1 MKTDNQIWTIKILIV
16 GGQSEQWQ
24 TYENTFKEI
33 VPNWEVT
40 INGCTQ
46 VEEALETLQTNSL
59 TFNIILVEDELPGM
73 RGLDFC
79 KELRAREVPLPK
91 LLMLEKENE
100 HLEMEALES
109 GVNDC
114 IIKDQK
120 KDYLHRLPLV
130 VRRVTLNFHNCI
142 VRKHAEAA
150 LRETREK
157 FLKKQE
163 ELLKSKNL
171 ESIGILAGGIAR
183 DFNNYLTSIMG
194 NISIAKMSLHNTR
207 KIHRSLN
214 RAEEIS
220 IKAADLAAKLLT
232 FSEGGEPVN
241 RKNSI
246 IDIIRNTIKYHFKNT
261 PVTFHYSS
269 EKKIWPVCGDE
280 SQLTQVIYN
289 ILLNA
294 VQAIPVEGEVII
306 ETENVSLAH
315 LNEFS
320 LTAGNYVKI
329 YVKDTG
335 VGIPAKNLDKIFD
348 PFFST
353 KEAITHEGVGMG
365 LSISQS
371 IIKKHSGTITV
382 DSTEGKGTTVTIVI
396 PAYRE
401 EPCQPFYEPILL
413 SFGPLNDRINPFL

>member
-1 MKTDNQIWTIKILIV
+1 MNTGKQPSTIKILIV

-40 INGCTQ
+40 INGCTRM
-46 VEEALETLQTNSL
+46 EEALERLQTDSL
-59 TFNIILVEDELPGM
+59 PFNIILVEDKLPGM
-73 RGLDFC
+73 SGLDFC
-79 KELRAREVPLPK
+79 KKLHAREVPLPK
-91 LLMLEKENE
+91 LLLLEKENE

-109 GVNDC
+109 GINDC
-114 IIKDQK
+114 IIKDQN
-120 KDYLHRLPLV
+120 KDYLNRLPLV
-130 VRRVTLNFHNCI
+130 VRRVILNFHNCI
-142 VRKHAEAA
+142 VRKHAETA
-150 LRETREK
+150 LWETREK

-214 RAEEIS
+214 RAEETC

-232 FSEGGEPVN
+232 FSEGGEPIN
-241 RKNSI
+241 KKNSI
-246 IDIIRNTIKYHFKNT
+246 TDIIRNTIDYRFKNS
-261 PVTFHYSS
+261 PVTFHNRSGL
-269 EKKIWPVCGDE
+269 KTWPVCGDE
-280 SQLTQVIYN
+280 TQLKQIIYN

-294 VQAIPVEGEVII
+294 VQAIPDEGEII
-306 ETENVSLAH
+306 IDTENVSLTQP
-315 LNEFS
+315 NDFF
-320 LTAGNYVKI
+320 LTGGNYVKI
-329 YVKDTG
+329 SIKDTG
-335 VGIPAKNLDKIFD
+335 VGIPAKNLDKVFD

-353 KEAITHEGVGMG
+353 KDTSSYDGVGMG

-371 IIKKHSGTITV
+371 IIKKHNGSIVV
-382 DSTEGKGTTVTIVI
+382 DSIEGKGTTVTIII
-396 PAYRE
+396 PAYSE
-401 EPCQPFYEPILL
+401 EPRQPV
-413 SFGPLNDRINPFL
+413 

>member
-1 MKTDNQIWTIKILIV
+1 MNTGNQTRTIKILIV
-16 GGQSEQWQ
+16 GGQSDQWQ
-24 TYENTFKEI
+24 TYENAFKKI
-33 VPNWEVT
+33 LPNWEIA
-40 INGCTQ
+40 INGCTR
-46 VEEALETLQTNSL
+46 VEEALESLQTDSL
-59 TFNIILVEDELPGM
+59 TFNILLVEDELPGM
-73 RGLDFC
+73 SGLDFC
-79 KELRAREVPLPK
+79 KEIQAREVPLPK

-114 IIKDQK
+114 IIKDQN
-120 KDYLHRLPLV
+120 KDYLHRLPLI
-130 VRRVTLNFHNCI
+130 VRRVTLNFQNCI
-142 VRKHAEAA
+142 ALKHIEAA

-163 ELLKSKNL
+163 ELLKNKNL

-194 NISIAKMSLHNTR
+194 NISIAKMSLHDTR
-207 KIHRSLN
+207 KIHRALN

-232 FSEGGEPVN
+232 FSEGGEPFN
-241 RKNSI
+241 RKYSI

-269 EKKIWPVCGDE
+269 KKKIWPVCGDE
-280 SQLTQVIYN
+280 SQLSQVIYN

-306 ETENVSLAH
+306 ETENVSLAP

-320 LTAGNYVKI
+320 LTAGDYVKI
-329 YVKDTG
+329 YVKDNG

-353 KEAITHEGVGMG
+353 KDTITHEGVGMG

-371 IIKKHSGTITV
+371 IIKKHKGTITV
-382 DSTEGKGTTVTIVI
+382 DSLEGKGTTVTIVI
-396 PAYRE
+396 PAYSE
-401 EPCQPFYEPILL
+401 EPCQPF
-413 SFGPLNDRINPFL
+413 

>member
-1 MKTDNQIWTIKILIV
+1 MKTGNQPRAIKILIV
-16 GGQSEQWQ
+16 GGQSDQWQ
-24 TYENTFKEI
+24 IYQNTFKKI
-33 VPNWEVT
+33 VPNWEVI
-40 INGCTQ
+40 INGCTGA
-46 VEEALETLQTNSL
+46 EEARESLQTDSL
-59 TFNIILVEDELPGM
+59 TFNIILVEDELPGI
-73 RGLDFC
+73 RGVDFC
-79 KELRAREVPLPK
+79 KELKAREVPLPK
-91 LLMLEKENE
+91 LLLLEKERE

-120 KDYLHRLPLV
+120 KDYLNRLPLV

-142 VRKHAEAA
+142 IRKLAEKT

-214 RAEEIS
+214 RAEEAC

-232 FSEGGEPVN
+232 FSEGGEPIN
-241 RKNSI
+241 KKNSI
-246 IDIIRNTIKYHFKNT
+246 TNIIRDTIENHFKDT
-261 PVTFHYSS
+261 PVTFHNRS
-269 EKKIWPVCGDE
+269 EVKTWPVCGDE
-280 SQLTQVIYN
+280 TQLQQIIYN

-294 VQAIPVEGEVII
+294 VQAIPGEGEVII
-306 ETENVSLAH
+306 ETENVPLAQA
-315 LNEFS
+315 NEFS

-329 YVKDTG
+329 SVKDTG

-348 PFFST
+348 PFFTT
-353 KEAITHEGVGMG
+353 KDTISHEGIGMG

-371 IIKKHSGTITV
+371 IIKKHKGTIVV
-382 DSTEGKGTTVTIVI
+382 DSTEGKGTTVTIII
-396 PAYRE
+396 PVYSE
-401 EPCQPFYEPILL
+401 DPCETF
-413 SFGPLNDRINPFL
+413 

>member
-1 MKTDNQIWTIKILIV
+1 MTTGNQPKLIKVLVV

-24 TYENTFKEI
+24 TYENAFKEI
-33 VPNWEVT
+33 VPELEVT
-40 INGCTQ
+40 INGCTRA
-46 VEEALETLQTNSL
+46 EEALEMLQTNSL

-73 RGLDFC
+73 KGLDFC
-79 KELRAREVPLPK
+79 KELQTREVPLPK
-91 LLMLEKENE
+91 LLILEKERE
-100 HLEMEALES
+100 CLELEALEA

-130 VRRVTLNFHNCI
+130 VRRVILNFHNCI
-142 VRKHAEAA
+142 VRKHAETA
-150 LRETREK
+150 LQKSREM

-163 ELLKSKNL
+163 ELLKKKNL

-194 NISIAKMSLHNTR
+194 NISIAKMSLHNTG
-207 KIHRSLN
+207 KIHRALN
-214 RAEEIS
+214 RAEETS

-232 FSEGGEPVN
+232 FSEGGEPVS

-246 IDIIRNTIKYHFKNT
+246 IDIIRNTIECYFKKK
-261 PVTFHYSS
+261 PVTFQYSS

-280 SQLTQVIYN
+280 SQLSQIIYN

-294 VQAIPVEGEVII
+294 VQAISGGGEVVI
-306 ETENVSLAH
+306 EIENVSLAQT
-315 LNEFS
+315 NEFS
-320 LTAGNYVKI
+320 LTEGNYVKI
-329 YVKDTG
+329 YIKDSG
-335 VGIPAKNLDKIFD
+335 IGIPAKNLDKIFD

-353 KEAITHEGVGMG
+353 KESISHEGVGMG

-371 IIKKHSGTITV
+371 IIKKHNGAITV
-382 DSTEGKGTTVTIVI
+382 DSTEGKGTTAAIII
-396 PAYRE
+396 PAYSE
-401 EPCQPFYEPILL
+401 EPCQPF
-413 SFGPLNDRINPFL
+413 

>member
-1 MKTDNQIWTIKILIV
+1 MITGNQPRTINVLIV
-16 GGQSEQWQ
+16 GGQSEQWLI
-24 TYENTFKEI
+24 YENTFKEI
-33 VPNWEVT
+33 VPDWKVT
-40 INGCTQ
+40 INGCTR
-46 VEEALETLQTNSL
+46 VEEALESLRTDSL

-73 RGLDFC
+73 SGLDFC
-79 KELRAREVPLPK
+79 KELQAREVPLPK
-91 LLMLEKENE
+91 LLLLEKERA
-100 HLEMEALES
+100 HLELEALES

-130 VRRVTLNFHNCI
+130 VRRVTLNFQNCI
-142 VRKHAEAA
+142 VRKHAETA
-150 LRETREK
+150 LREIQEK

-194 NISIAKMSLHNTR
+194 NISIAKLSLDNTR
-207 KIHRSLN
+207 KIHRALN
-214 RAEEIS
+214 RAEETS

-232 FSEGGEPVN
+232 FSEGGEPIT

-246 IDIIRNTIKYHFKNT
+246 TDIIRNTLDYHFKNT
-261 PVTFHYSS
+261 PVTFQYNS
-269 EKKIWPVCGDE
+269 EKKTWPVCSDE

-294 VQAIPVEGEVII
+294 VQAIPGEGEVII
-306 ETENVSLAH
+306 ETENVSLVQP
-315 LNEFS
+315 NEFS
-320 LTAGNYVKI
+320 LTAGNYVEI
-329 YVKDTG
+329 YIKDSG

-348 PFFST
+348 PFFTT
-353 KEAITHEGVGMG
+353 KEAISHEGVGLG

-371 IIKKHSGTITV
+371 IIKKHNGTITV

-396 PAYRE
+396 PAYSE
-401 EPCQPFYEPILL
+401 EPCQPF
-413 SFGPLNDRINPFL
+413 

>member
-1 MKTDNQIWTIKILIV
+1 MITGNQPRTINVLIV
-16 GGQSEQWQ
+16 GGQSEQWLI
-24 TYENTFKEI
+24 YENTFKEI
-33 VPNWEVT
+33 VSDWKVT
-40 INGCTQ
+40 INGRTR
-46 VEEALETLQTNSL
+46 VEEALESLRTDSL

-73 RGLDFC
+73 SGLDFC
-79 KELRAREVPLPK
+79 KELQAREVPLPK
-91 LLMLEKENE
+91 LLLLEKERA
-100 HLEMEALES
+100 HLELEALES

-130 VRRVTLNFHNCI
+130 VRRVTLNFQNCI
-142 VRKHAEAA
+142 VRKHAESA
-150 LRETREK
+150 LREIQEK

-163 ELLKSKNL
+163 ELLKSKNM

-194 NISIAKMSLHNTR
+194 NIAIAKLSLDNTR
-207 KIHRSLN
+207 KIHRALN
-214 RAEEIS
+214 RAEETS

-232 FSEGGEPVN
+232 FSEGGEPIT

-246 IDIIRNTIKYHFKNT
+246 TDIIRNTLDYHFKNT
-261 PVTFHYSS
+261 PVTFQYNS
-269 EKKIWPVCGDE
+269 EKKTWPVCGDE

-294 VQAIPVEGEVII
+294 VQAIPGEGEVII
-306 ETENVSLAH
+306 ETENVSLAQP
-315 LNEFS
+315 NEFS
-320 LTAGNYVKI
+320 LTPGNYVKI
-329 YVKDTG
+329 SVKDNG

-371 IIKKHSGTITV
+371 IIKKHKGTITV

-396 PAYRE
+396 PAYSE
-401 EPCQPFYEPILL
+401 EPCQPFYEP
-413 SFGPLNDRINPFL
+413 